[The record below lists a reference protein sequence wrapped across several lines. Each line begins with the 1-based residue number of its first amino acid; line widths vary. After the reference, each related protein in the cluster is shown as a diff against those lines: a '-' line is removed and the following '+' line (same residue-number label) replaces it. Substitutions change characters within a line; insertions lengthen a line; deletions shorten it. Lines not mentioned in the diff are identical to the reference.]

1 MTTLQ
6 LGVAGEGSPPPPPP
20 RRAVPSSPP
29 TRHPAVTSL
38 SPPERRTSLHAA
50 PFRVR
55 LAALAVVALAGP
67 AAVPA
72 RATGNVPRH
81 TTVKRDLVDPS
92 SGRTWPGTGVM
103 YCNLTRGHV
112 SVHASRSSG
121 PPWSATWNRAA
132 RPTGSSPR

>member
-1 MTTLQ
+1 M
-6 LGVAGEGSPPPPPP
+6 
-20 RRAVPSSPP
+20 
-29 TRHPAVTSL
+29 
-38 SPPERRTSLHAA
+38 RT

-72 RATGNVPRH
+72 RATGNVPCH

>member
-1 MTTLQ
+1 M
-6 LGVAGEGSPPPPPP
+6 
-20 RRAVPSSPP
+20 
-29 TRHPAVTSL
+29 
-38 SPPERRTSLHAA
+38 RT
-50 PFRVR
+50 PFHVR
-55 LAALAVVALAGP
+55 LATLAVVALAGLAGP

-72 RATGNVPRH
+72 QATDNVPCH

-112 SVHASRSSG
+112 PVHAS
-121 PPWSATWNRAA
+121 PPGSPVVNRAA

>member
-1 MTTLQ
+1 M
-6 LGVAGEGSPPPPPP
+6 
-20 RRAVPSSPP
+20 
-29 TRHPAVTSL
+29 
-38 SPPERRTSLHAA
+38 RT
-50 PFRVR
+50 PFHVR
-55 LAALAVVALAGP
+55 LATLAVVALAGLAGP

-72 RATGNVPRH
+72 QATDNAPCH

-112 SVHASRSSG
+112 PVHASRS
-121 PPWSATWNRAA
+121 PVPRWSATWNRAA